1 MFNIIKSEIKRLL
14 KSKGFWTSL
23 VIFIL
28 IYVISIF
35 MQTTAQETDMFYS
48 TNSVPEPGFYISVDV
63 VVKSLN
69 SFATMFG
76 HSFGT
81 LVLGIYLAIF
91 VCSEYSSGYI
101 KNIATLSNG
110 RLAVIISKIVVS
122 AFIDL
127 IIILLCYGIGFI
139 LGSIL
144 IDGFVVE
151 SIQII
156 LKSSA
161 VMFIISLA
169 LFSLIIAITA
179 IFRNRIAGIILVL
192 LISSGMLQPFF
203 TSLFDL
209 INLSFLSEYT
219 LSSLFLNSA
228 LVEENNLIKVI
239 LTSFFYIIVY
249 NVISIC
255 IMQKRDIQ

>member
-1 MFNIIKSEIKRLL
+1 MLNIIKSEIKRLL
-14 KSKGFWTSL
+14 KSKGFWFSL
-23 VIFIL
+23 TIFIL
-28 IYVISIF
+28 IYIICIF
-35 MQTTAQETDMFYS
+35 MQTSAQESGIFYS
-48 TNSVPEPGFYISVDV
+48 TNSTPEPGFYISVDA

-69 SFATMFG
+69 SFVTKFG
-76 HSFGT
+76 HSFGA

-91 VCSEYSSGYI
+91 VCNEYSSGYI

-110 RLAVIISKIVVS
+110 RLGVIISKIVVA

-139 LGSIL
+139 LGNIL
-144 IDGFVVE
+144 IDGFVAE
-151 SIQII
+151 SIEVI

-161 VMFIISLA
+161 VMFVMNLA
-169 LFSLIIAITA
+169 LFSLVIAITTV
-179 IFRNRIAGIILVL
+179 FRNRIAGIILVF

-203 TSLFDL
+203 TSLFNL

-219 LSSLFLNSA
+219 LSSLFLNSD
-228 LVEENNLIKVI
+228 LVEENELIKVV

-249 NVISIC
+249 NAVSIG
-255 IMQKRDIQ
+255 ITQKRDI

>member
-14 KSKGFWTSL
+14 KSKGFWFSL
-23 VIFIL
+23 AIFIV

-35 MQTTAQETDMFYS
+35 MQTSAQESGVFSS
-48 TNSVPEPGFYISVDV
+48 TNSAPETGFYISIDI

-69 SFATMFG
+69 SYATMFG
-76 HSFGT
+76 HSFGA
-81 LVLGIYLAIF
+81 LILGIYLAIF
-91 VCSEYSSGYI
+91 VCNEYSSGYI

-110 RLAVIISKIVVS
+110 RLAVIISKIVVA

-139 LGSIL
+139 LGNIL
-144 IDGFVVE
+144 IDGFVIE
-151 SIQII
+151 SIVKI

-161 VMFIISLA
+161 VMFVMSLA
-169 LFSLIIAITA
+169 LFSLVIAITTV
-179 IFRNRIAGIILVL
+179 FRNRVAGIILVL

-209 INLSFLSEYT
+209 VNLSFLSDYT
-219 LSSLFLNSA
+219 LSSLFLNGA
-228 LVEENNLIKVI
+228 LVAEKHFINVI
-239 LTSFFYIIVY
+239 LISLFYMIIY
-249 NVISIC
+249 NGFSLMIT
-255 IMQKRDIQ
+255 QKRDI